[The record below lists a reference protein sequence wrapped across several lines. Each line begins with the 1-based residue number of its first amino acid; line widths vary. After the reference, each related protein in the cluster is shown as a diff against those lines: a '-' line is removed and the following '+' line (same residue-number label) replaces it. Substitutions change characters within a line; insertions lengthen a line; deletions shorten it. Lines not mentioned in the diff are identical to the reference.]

1 MKLKDKIVV
10 VTGASSGMGKEITR
24 LFLNEGAIVAGI
36 DIRKD
41 RLDGLK
47 IEIEAGDKLLTYV
60 GDVSNRAQMDQIIDD
75 IILKKG
81 RLDVLVN
88 NAGIMDEMMP
98 VNEVSDELWNKVLA
112 VNLNGPMYLSRK
124 AVNQMIIQGGGNIIN
139 IASVGGLFGSRAGVA
154 YTASKFALVGMT
166 KNIGFMYANMG
177 IRCNAIA
184 PGGVNTDIGAGIKAP
199 SPLGI
204 ERAMAGFGM
213 NPRTGEPEEIAK
225 IALFLASEDSS
236 MINGAVITADTGW
249 TAY

>member
-24 LFLNEGAIVAGI
+24 LFLKEGAIVAGI
-36 DIRKD
+36 DIRED
-41 RLDGLK
+41 RLETLK
-47 IEIEAGDKLLTYV
+47 KELAAGDSLLTYV
-60 GDVSNRAQMDQIIDD
+60 GDVSNRVQVDQILDD
-75 IILKKG
+75 IIGKKA
-81 RLDVLVN
+81 RLDILVN

-98 VNEVSDELWNKVLA
+98 ISEVSDELWNKVLA

-154 YTASKFALVGMT
+154 YTASKFGLVGMT

-199 SPLGI
+199 STLGM
-204 ERAMAGFGM
+204 ERAMAGFGV
-213 NPRTGEPEEIAK
+213 NPRTGEPDEIAR

-236 MINGAVITADTGW
+236 MINGAIITADNGW

>member
-24 LFLNEGAIVAGI
+24 LFLKEGAIVAGI
-36 DIRKD
+36 DIRED
-41 RLDGLK
+41 RLETLK
-47 IEIEAGDKLLTYV
+47 KELAAGDSLLTYV
-60 GDVSNRAQMDQIIDD
+60 GDVSNRVQVDQILDD
-75 IILKKG
+75 IIGKKA
-81 RLDVLVN
+81 RLDILVN

-98 VNEVSDELWNKVLA
+98 ISEVSDELWDKVLA

-154 YTASKFALVGMT
+154 YTASKFGLVGMT

-199 SPLGI
+199 STLGM
-204 ERAMAGFGM
+204 ERAMAGFGV
-213 NPRTGEPEEIAK
+213 NPRTGEPDEIAR

-236 MINGAVITADTGW
+236 MINGAIITADSGW